1 MIAIDA
7 LDALDLRLGADVWDF
22 AHSRPA
28 EIDAHWA
35 ARIARQPG
43 LFNGR
48 ILMLGPHAIGG
59 RVLRGE
65 FVETDF
71 KNFLAWREWGFPAS
85 SACNGFAMAAL
96 RGADGVFILGE
107 MSVHTASAGAVYFP
121 AGTPDLSDVFGETVD
136 LDASVRRELLEETG
150 LVAAADEIGTGWTL
164 VRAPGRVACMKP
176 IRLHATAGAA
186 KARIEATIAQEA
198 RPEFCAIHLV
208 ASPAD
213 FTPAM
218 PEFVR
223 AYMAYVF
230 AGDHQ
235 TLVTV

>member
-1 MIAIDA
+1 
-7 LDALDLRLGADVWDF
+7 
-22 AHSRPA
+22 
-28 EIDAHWA
+28 
-35 ARIARQPG
+35 
-43 LFNGR
+43 
-48 ILMLGPHAIGG
+48 
-59 RVLRGE
+59 
-65 FVETDF
+65 
-71 KNFLAWREWGFPAS
+71 
-85 SACNGFAMAAL
+85 MAAL
-96 RGADGVFILGE
+96 RGADGPFILGE
-107 MSVHTASAGAVYFP
+107 MSAHTASAGAVYFP

-176 IRLHATAGAA
+176 IRLHDTAGAA
-186 KARIEATIAQEA
+186 KARIEAAIAQEA
-198 RPEFCAIHLV
+198 RPEFSAIHLV
-208 ASPAD
+208 ASVAD